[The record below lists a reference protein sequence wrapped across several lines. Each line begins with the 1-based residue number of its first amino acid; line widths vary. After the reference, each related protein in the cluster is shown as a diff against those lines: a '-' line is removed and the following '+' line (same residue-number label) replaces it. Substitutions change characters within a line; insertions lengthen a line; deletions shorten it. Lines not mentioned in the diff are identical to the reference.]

1 MESKQDGIINICKP
15 TGMSSA
21 KCVAIVKR
29 KLGLR
34 KVGHAGTLD
43 PAASG
48 VLVLLCGK
56 ATKLAETLHKSTTKP
71 YRTLLQT
78 F

>member
-1 MESKQDGIINICKP
+1 MEIKQDGIINICKP
-15 TGMSSA
+15 AGISSA

-29 KLGLR
+29 KLGLK

-56 ATKLAETLHKSTTKP
+56 ATKLAEVLHKSTTKMCQ
-71 YRTLLQT
+71 TLLQT
-78 F
+78 P